1 MDKKEWKIFL
11 VPLII
16 SLVCFF
22 IFNNI
27 LKNEIKINN
36 FDMIS
41 NNCINFIS
49 ILVGFLITTISIVI
63 GFFDKKIIKVI
74 VKEKKEK
81 VLFLNWFM
89 TIFAGIASAIALL
102 YVSGIYNN
110 DTMTISKTPLNI
122 FICLAIL
129 FLIYLIF
136 SLLYFLGIANSVM
149 KEEIPEN
156 GVNEI
161 DKDNII
167 TPKSID

>member
-74 VKEKKEK
+74 VKEKKRR
-81 VLFLNWFM
+81 
-89 TIFAGIASAIALL
+89 
-102 YVSGIYNN
+102 Y
-110 DTMTISKTPLNI
+110 
-122 FICLAIL
+122 
-129 FLIYLIF
+129 
-136 SLLYFLGIANSVM
+136 YF
-149 KEEIPEN
+149 
-156 GVNEI
+156 
-161 DKDNII
+161 
-167 TPKSID
+167 